1 MEKPVCAV
9 ILTAINESAMKS
21 TVPAVL
27 HPVCGRSILDYVVNA
42 AEQVADAPPV
52 VVAPWDDGRI
62 REHLGE
68 TYRLI
73 PLEKGQDRGH
83 GFPRAVECMEDAF
96 GYLFVLAGNM
106 PLIRGAMLKDM
117 LRYTTENNLK
127 AAVLSGESSE
137 SDDMEGSSVYCFDCL
152 ALREAVEKIE
162 EDMLKTGY
170 DPADVLRMLKAAGE
184 KTGVFRT
191 KDVRE
196 VMTVDDRI
204 RLSGAETMMRRRINE
219 FHMARGVT
227 ILDPSNTYIGAD
239 VKIGQDTT
247 LYPGNVLEGSTS
259 IGNDCILYPNNRLR
273 NAEIASGATL
283 QSSVILDSGIG
294 SGTTVGP
301 YAYIRPGSRIGENV
315 RIGDFVEVKNSVIGE
330 KTKVSHLTYIGDA
343 ELGTGINVGCG
354 VVCVNYDGKKKH
366 RTVIGDHA
374 FIGCNANLVAPVEV
388 EDSAF
393 IAAGSTITE
402 RVPAGSLAIARA
414 RQVNKEG
421 WVEKREQKKTEEKK

>member
-1 MEKPVCAV
+1 
-9 ILTAINESAMKS
+9 
-21 TVPAVL
+21 
-27 HPVCGRSILDYVVNA
+27 
-42 AEQVADAPPV
+42 
-52 VVAPWDDGRI
+52 
-62 REHLGE
+62 
-68 TYRLI
+68 
-73 PLEKGQDRGH
+73 
-83 GFPRAVECMEDAF
+83 
-96 GYLFVLAGNM
+96 
-106 PLIRGAMLKDM
+106 
-117 LRYTTENNLK
+117 
-127 AAVLSGESSE
+127 
-137 SDDMEGSSVYCFDCL
+137 
-152 ALREAVEKIE
+152 
-162 EDMLKTGY
+162 
-170 DPADVLRMLKAAGE
+170 
-184 KTGVFRT
+184 
-191 KDVRE
+191 
-196 VMTVDDRI
+196 MTVDDRI